1 MRIFSIKSGRYK
13 MLGKWT
19 KDKNGSTDSL
29 EKDPPEDVS
38 KQTENMNA
46 DEHLNE
52 RKVNTI
58 LRGSKVTGD
67 INVSC
72 DLVLTG
78 DVEGNITALAD
89 SNILIKGSCK
99 GNIIT
104 GRGDV
109 DIRGELQSGNITTGG
124 NVSISGKFTGGEVKA
139 GGKIFVNCEFTGML
153 EANEI
158 EIGAHAHIKGKLFY
172 KEFITVSRGAKVEVH
187 LCRMLEE
194 SNGEHK
200 APETKVVEMK
210 PPVQELSG
218 VK

>member
-1 MRIFSIKSGRYK
+1 
-13 MLGKWT
+13 MLKKWA
-19 KDKNGSTDSL
+19 KDNNGSTDSF
-29 EKDPPEDVS
+29 EKESPEDIS
-38 KQTENMNA
+38 KQTEIMKSA
-46 DEHLNE
+46 EHTHE

-67 INVSC
+67 INVSG
-72 DLVLTG
+72 DLVLNG
-78 DVEGNITALAD
+78 DVEGNITARED

-99 GNIIT
+99 GNIKT
-104 GRGDV
+104 GRGNVDV
-109 DIRGELQSGNITTGG
+109 RGELQGGNISTEG

-139 GGKIFVNCEFTGML
+139 GGKIYVNCEFTGRL

-187 LCRMLEE
+187 LCKMLEE
-194 SNGEHK
+194 KKEGYK
-200 APETKVVEMK
+200 TPEKKVVDLK

-218 VK
+218 MK